1 MSGSSKQL
9 TLFDCSNV
17 KRAKLTPEEL
27 SPEVSS
33 SNKVCEDYS
42 DEDCE
47 DFEEGIHL
55 EMPGTPSPC
64 CMPHAIYD
72 SSGSVDAESV
82 QAGFCTDDNDS
93 HLLLDVDTLNLVA
106 LFLQQLL

>member
-9 TLFDCSNV
+9 TFFDCANA

-42 DEDCE
+42 GDEDC
-47 DFEEGIHL
+47 EEGIHL
-55 EMPGTPSPC
+55 EMPSTPSPC
-64 CMPHAIYD
+64 CTPHAIYD
-72 SSGSVDAESV
+72 SSGSVELKVYKLGFV
-82 QAGFCTDDNDS
+82 QMPFMAAC
-93 HLLLDVDTLNLVA
+93 
-106 LFLQQLL
+106 